1 MDKWKLADRWKKIR
15 KDQLLIGVL
24 TGVLLLVIALPSG
37 QEKREP
43 KEEKETEQEIPSPWQ
58 ESKTSQL
65 EGQLKAVLEQVAGV
79 GRVQVMVTAKS
90 YGKKTVEKDLTQSEE
105 NSVGEHAQNRKQ
117 TEETTVYERD
127 SQGNE
132 RPFVTEET
140 APVIQ
145 GVLVAAQGGDNLTVA
160 EDITEAAM
168 VLFGVEAHK
177 IKVMK
182 LN

>member
-58 ESKTSQL
+58 ESETEQL
-65 EGQLKAVLEQVAGV
+65 ERRLQAVLEQVPGV

-90 YGKKTVEKDLTQSEE
+90 YGRKTVEKDLSQSEE
-105 NSVGEHAQNRKQ
+105 NSAGENAQSRKQ

-127 SQGNE
+127 GQGNE
-132 RPFVTEET
+132 IPFVIEET

-145 GVLVAAQGGDNLTVA
+145 GVLVAAQGGENLTVA

>member
-1 MDKWKLADRWKKIR
+1 M
-15 KDQLLIGVL
+15 
-24 TGVLLLVIALPSG
+24 
-37 QEKREP
+37 
-43 KEEKETEQEIPSPWQ
+43 
-58 ESKTSQL
+58 
-65 EGQLKAVLEQVAGV
+65 

-90 YGKKTVEKDLTQSEE
+90 YGRKTVEKDLSQSEE
-105 NSVGEHAQNRKQ
+105 NSAGENAQSRKQ

-127 SQGNE
+127 GQGNE
-132 RPFVTEET
+132 IPFVIEET

-145 GVLVAAQGGDNLTVA
+145 GVLVAAQGGENLTVA